1 MKLVGVSGSLIGEK
15 TSKAVHEVLQA
26 AKAIEPSI
34 STELVDLKE
43 YEVEFVK
50 GTPLSYYNADTVKVV
65 NTVLS
70 ADFLV
75 IGTPIYQ
82 ASIPGAL
89 KNLFDHLPMDAFKS
103 KVTGM
108 VTTGGTD
115 KHYLVMEYQLKP
127 ILTYLKG
134 IAPLGNVFVHN
145 SDFDVH
151 NEIVTADVNSRIKKL
166 AEEMIY
172 LQKGI
177 SVGS

>member
-1 MKLVGVSGSLIGEK
+1 MKLVGVSGSLIGSK
-15 TSKAVHEVLQA
+15 TSKAVHEVLWA
-26 AKAIEPSI
+26 AKSI
-34 STELVDLKE
+34 DSSIDIELVDLKD

-50 GTPLSYYNADTVKVV
+50 GTPLSYYNEDTVKVV

-89 KNLFDHLPMDAFKS
+89 KNLFDHLPMEAFKS

-134 IAPLGNVFVHN
+134 VVPLGNVFVHN
-145 SDFDVH
+145 SDFDEH
-151 NEIVTADVNSRIKKL
+151 SEIVTADVNSRIKQL
-166 AEEMIY
+166 AEEMIF
-172 LQKGI
+172 LQKTLSNRG
-177 SVGS
+177 